1 MKVKPPPEYPPEEG
15 SYVRGNDYSPVAVVV
30 LLHTFYDKIPQFLET
45 LIRVSIESGAAIAG
59 YLQTENIGVEK
70 IICNV
75 AANSNIRYLVVC
87 GVESDGHSPGQ
98 TLKAL
103 VENGVDE
110 KRFIVGAVAPTPYLY
125 NIPLEAIERFRRQI
139 TLINLALEED
149 PMQAR
154 QPEVIK
160 EAVRCCYQEKPTC
173 FMKWT
178 LSDPGAFP
186 EPPMCFK
193 ITWRIEKPWSV
204 HSEEENMALKRIKEA
219 ATQRTLKIKEDA
231 KRKQDAEEFLLLL
244 GFKRKK

>member
-15 SYVRGNDYSPVAVVV
+15 SYMRGNDYSPVAVIV

-75 AANSNIRYLVVC
+75 AANINIRYLVVC

-98 TLKAL
+98 TLQAL

-110 KRFIVGAVAPTPYLY
+110 KRFIIGAVAPTPYLY

-154 QPEVIK
+154 KPEVIK
-160 EAVRCCYQEKPTC
+160 EVVCCCYQEKPTG

-178 LSDPGAFP
+178 LYDPGAFP

-193 ITWRIEKPWSV
+193 ITWRIEKPWTV
-204 HSEEENMALKRIKEA
+204 HSEEENMTLKKIGDA
-219 ATQRTLKIKEDA
+219 AAQRTLKIKEDA
-231 KRKQDAEEFLLLL
+231 KRKQDAEDFLLLL
-244 GFKRKK
+244 GLKRKK